1 MAGGKRR
8 YLLSTAFI
16 VVLLYIVFFPRN
28 LGKEL
33 LTVPVWSVSL
43 GSAKITTEAGPSKAA
58 IGFRLGKYFGS
69 VRPDGT
75 LLYRDTV
82 DYDVALGESFFLNYS
97 SVPRNL
103 VAQDQRGN
111 FLGNIGGN
119 GYPFARKNRLFVL
132 SVDRYGLSEWTL
144 NGDILWERRF
154 GAFITAVD
162 ASRDLVVV
170 GFLNGNVLVLEEKG
184 KELFQTAPAGSKYPA
199 IYQAGIAGD
208 DRFVG
213 IVSGLEPQK
222 LMIYEKSQK
231 NFRAVTILDLKG
243 NQRRTVK
250 GLFVDGGP
258 CFLCEQ
264 PGSIEIVDPLSR
276 NKSSIPITGSVV
288 IFGEEPLH
296 GLFSAICEN
305 PTTYEGLSFLSS
317 GNVILRYKFLK
328 NSSFYF
334 RQTREFLLFGVGD
347 KLFRVDVK
355 AG

>member
-8 YLLSTAFI
+8 YLFSTTFI
-16 VVLLYIVFFPRN
+16 VVLLYIVLFPRN

-43 GSAKITTEAGPSKAA
+43 GSAKVQAEEGPAKTALA
-58 IGFRLGKYFGS
+58 FRLGKYYGT

-75 LLYRDTV
+75 LLFRDTV
-82 DYDVALGESFFLNYS
+82 DYDVALGDSFFLNYS
-97 SVPRNL
+97 AVPRNL
-103 VAQDQRGN
+103 VATDQRGK
-111 FLGNIGGN
+111 FLGNIGGS
-119 GYPFARKNRLFVL
+119 GYPFARKGRLFVI
-132 SVDRYGLSEWTL
+132 SVDRFGLSEWSL
-144 NGDILWERRF
+144 NGDLLWERRF

-162 ASRDLVVV
+162 ASKDLAVV
-170 GFLNGNVLVLEEKG
+170 GFLNGNVLVLGEKG
-184 KELFQTAPAGSKYPA
+184 RELFQTAPAGSRYPV
-199 IYQAGIAGD
+199 IYQAGISGD

-213 IVSGLEPQK
+213 IISGLEPQK
-222 LMIYEKSQK
+222 LTIYEKMQK

-250 GLFVDGGP
+250 GLFADGSP
-258 CFLCEQ
+258 YFLCEQ
-264 PGSIEIVDPLSR
+264 AGSVEIVDPLSR
-276 NKSSIPITGSVV
+276 NKSSIPFAGSLV
-288 IFGEEPLH
+288 ILGDEPLG
-296 GLFSAICEN
+296 GLFSAISEN
-305 PTTYEGLSFLSS
+305 EATYEGLSFLSS
-317 GNVILRYKFLK
+317 GNVILRYRFLK